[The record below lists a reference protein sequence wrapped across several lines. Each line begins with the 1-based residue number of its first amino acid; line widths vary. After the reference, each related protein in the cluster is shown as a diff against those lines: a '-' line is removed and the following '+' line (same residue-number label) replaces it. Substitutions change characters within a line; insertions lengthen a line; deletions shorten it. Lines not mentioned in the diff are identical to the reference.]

1 MEEALAVVFSVLDE
15 GDGGDTDAEARHMRS
30 ASFASE
36 GTQSTFPCSARHPCP
51 KPQVFPTIRHNSP
64 PQSMSDS
71 PSSRRLLLQSAAAVG
86 RDAAHTPRSQYQFSQ
101 SV

>member
-1 MEEALAVVFSVLDE
+1 MESFFESIRLLNCFCTFRRGANANSRH
-15 GDGGDTDAEARHMRS
+15 GGRS

-36 GTQSTFPCSARHPCP
+36 GTQSTSPCSARHPCP

-71 PSSRRLLLQSAAAVG
+71 PSSRRL
-86 RDAAHTPRSQYQFSQ
+86 RPD
-101 SV
+101 